1 MTEPDFETTFTHHT
15 AAVNDVR
22 LHYVIGGKGEP
33 VVLLHGWPTT
43 WYEWRRIMP
52 ALAENYT
59 VVAPD
64 TRGLGDSSRPVTGYD
79 KRTLA
84 QDIYS
89 LVQKLG
95 FAQIN
100 LVGHDL
106 GGQIAYAYANEYPDS
121 VRRLAILEVPL
132 PGLARWNELNPW
144 HFSFH
149 AVRDLP
155 EALVAGRERMY
166 ITRFYTDPEY
176 VYNPASF
183 TEAEINEYVRT
194 YAAPGTMRA
203 GFEYYRAFGEDAKQN
218 QEYAKTKL
226 KMPVLALGGANSLD
240 DFLYQQLQEVAENVQ
255 GSVIDHCGHW
265 LSTECPEKL
274 TQILLAFF
282 KENAC

>member
-1 MTEPDFETTFTHHT
+1 MTEPVETTFTHHT
-15 AAVNDVR
+15 AEVNHVR
-22 LHYVIGGKGEP
+22 LHYVMGGKGEAI
-33 VVLLHGWPTT
+33 VLLHGWPTT
-43 WYEWRRIMP
+43 WYEWRQIMP

-64 TRGLGDSSRPVTGYD
+64 TRGLGDSSKPVTGYD

-84 QDIYS
+84 ADIYN

-106 GGQIAYAYANEYPDS
+106 GGQIAYAYAAEYPEN

-132 PGLARWNELNPW
+132 PGLTGWDKLQPW

-149 AVRDLP
+149 GVRDLP
-155 EALVAGRERMY
+155 EALVAGKERLY
-166 ITRFYTDPEY
+166 LTRFYNDPEY

-203 GFEYYRAFGEDAKQN
+203 GFEYYRAFGKDAKQN
-218 QEYAKTKL
+218 KEYAKTKL
-226 KMPVLALGGANSLD
+226 KMPVLAIGGANSLG
-240 DFLYQQLQEVAENVQ
+240 DFLYQQLQEVAENVE
-255 GSVIDHCGHW
+255 GKIIENCGHW
-265 LSTECPEKL
+265 LPTERPDKL
-274 TQILLAFF
+274 TQILLTFLAQT
-282 KENAC
+282 NS